1 MFLKIKIKIVG
12 MSKARTFRLCIIA
25 LLLTHLT
32 SYLSL
37 AEQKDFDS
45 YCNGRFGFCVD
56 YPKHFTIGPE
66 PVNRD
71 GRRFYDPKGF
81 LVIAAGHF
89 NALDNTL
96 EQEMQDAILDSFD
109 MVNEQTTGANWFIL
123 SGHRGSNNIYVKTF
137 VDKNVISTLH
147 IRYPRQYA
155 SEYKETILMISSSF
169 RQKKLNFPD

>member
-71 GRRFYDPKGF
+71 GRRFFNSKGF
-81 LVIAAGHF
+81 LMVAAGAN
-89 NALDNTL
+89 NALDYTL
-96 EQEMQDAILDSFD
+96 EQEMGFESRVFFSKIIKRKKGTNWFELWGYKDGDSVFVKTYVGQAATNQLYIKHPRHLDEEYKITIPKIIDSFKP
-109 MVNEQTTGANWFIL
+109 G
-123 SGHRGSNNIYVKTF
+123 R
-137 VDKNVISTLH
+137 
-147 IRYPRQYA
+147 
-155 SEYKETILMISSSF
+155 
-169 RQKKLNFPD
+169 LNFPN